1 MMAERKTL
9 VLIDGHALAYRAF
22 FALPPDMAT
31 SKGELTNAT
40 YGFAVMLLNVLE
52 QIKPDYIAAAFDVG
66 KTFRHDRY
74 PEYKGHRAKS
84 PSELD
89 LQMERIYE
97 LVRAFNIPVF
107 TAEGYE
113 ADDVLGT
120 LAHQAEQ
127 AGVAVVIVTGDT
139 DAFQLVGDHI
149 RVMTSGRRFGE
160 TIIYDESKIEERYGL
175 EPERLVDYKGLIGD
189 TSDNIP
195 GIRGVGDKT
204 ATTLLQQYGSIENIY
219 NHLDEIKGRFHKA
232 LAGHRD
238 EALLS
243 KELATIRTD
252 APVTLDLVACRTRNF
267 DRETVMD
274 LFRTLEF
281 RSLVDRVPA
290 VPTVQTPE
298 AQAEAAKAIE
308 VDYRAVDS
316 EESLADLDRAL
327 AKSGAV
333 TFDVETDD
341 LDPIRANLVGLA
353 LCVAPGQGYY
363 IPIAHRP
370 PNQRRFEGPGDEP
383 QNLPLARVLEVISPW
398 LADER
403 IATRA
408 HNAKFDLIVLKRH
421 GFNVTNVDFD
431 TMIAEWIINPGTRNY
446 GLKGLAWQRLSVEM
460 TPITDLIGSGKNQ
473 ITMDQ
478 VPVAQVAP
486 YAAADVDMTC
496 RLVDVLERELRAREQ
511 WQLFT
516 AVEMPLVPVL
526 VDMEMAGIT
535 LDVEQLTT
543 LDAELH
549 ARMAELEAKIYE
561 YAGYEFNIN
570 SGPQLSEVLFNQ
582 LSLSKQATSKTKQGY
597 YSTAA
602 NVLEALKN
610 EHPIIAL
617 LLEHRH
623 LSKLLSTYV
632 EQLPLM
638 VNPETGRIHTDYSQT
653 AAETGRLSSSNPN
666 LQNIPARTDIGRRV
680 RRAFVAAPG
689 CVLLSADYSQV
700 ELRVL
705 AHLSQ
710 DPGMLAAFQRG
721 EDIHAATASTI
732 LGVPISEVTRQQR
745 ELAKRVNFGLLYGMS
760 AWRLAREASI
770 PYEEAEAFL
779 KRYFESFPSIERF
792 LDDIVEQARD
802 RGYTETILGRRRYF
816 PELRGDTRVHQN
828 VRAAAE
834 RAAKNM
840 PIQGSAADIIKIAM
854 IDLHEALHD
863 FGLRTRMLLQVH
875 DELVFELPE
884 NELEEAATMIPQIMS
899 AAYELTVPLKVDTK
913 VGYNWEE
920 MISLEEFTEEGE
932 ARPAGP

>member
-1 MMAERKTL
+1 MANRKTL

-52 QIKPDYIAAAFDVG
+52 QINPDYIAAAFDVG

-113 ADDVLGT
+113 ADDVIGT
-120 LAHQAEQ
+120 LGRQAEQ
-127 AGVAVVIVTGDT
+127 AGVDVVIVTGDT
-139 DAFQLVGDHI
+139 DAFQLVDAHT

-160 TIIYDESKIEERYGL
+160 TIIYDKEKIKERYGL
-175 EPERLVDYKGLIGD
+175 EPEQLVDYKGLIGD

-204 ATTLLQQYGSIENIY
+204 ATSLLQEYGSIEEIY
-219 NHLDEIKGRFHKA
+219 AHLDEIKGRFHKV
-232 LAGHRD
+232 LAGHRT

-252 APVTLDLVACRTRNF
+252 APVTLDLRACRTRNF
-267 DRETVMD
+267 DRDQVMD
-274 LFRTLEF
+274 LFRMLEF

-290 VPTVQTPE
+290 VPAARSEQAEMPE
-298 AQAEAAKAIE
+298 AVE
-308 VDYRAVDS
+308 VDYQVVDTD
-316 EESLADLDRAL
+316 ERLAALDRAL
-327 AKSGAV
+327 AAVDAV
-333 TFDVETDD
+333 TFDVETDE
-341 LDPIRANLVGLA
+341 LDPMRARLVGLA
-353 LCVAPGQGYY
+353 LCTAPGKGYY
-363 IPIAHRP
+363 IPIAHRLP
-370 PNQRRFEGPGDEP
+370 DRPRLGQTTDEP
-383 QNLPLARVLEVISPW
+383 RNLSLERVRQVIGPW

-408 HNAKFDLIVLKRH
+408 HNAKYDLIVLRRH

-431 TMIAEWIINPGTRNY
+431 TMIAEWLINPGTRNY
-446 GLKGLAWQRLSVEM
+446 GLKGLAWQRLSIEM
-460 TPITDLIGSGKNQ
+460 TPITDLIGSGKSQ

-478 VPVAQVAP
+478 VPVSQVAP
-486 YAAADVDMTC
+486 YAAADVDMTS
-496 RLVDVLERELRAREQ
+496 RLVEVLEHELKAREQ
-511 WQLFT
+511 WALFT
-516 AVEMPLVPVL
+516 EVEMPLVPVL
-526 VDMEMAGIT
+526 VEMEMAGIS
-535 LDVEQLTT
+535 LDIEQL
-543 LDAELH
+543 AVFGEELR

-561 YAGYEFNIN
+561 YAGYEFNIK

-582 LSLSKQATSKTKQGY
+582 LGLSKQATSKTKQGY

-602 NVLEALKN
+602 NVLEALKDK
-610 EHPIIAL
+610 HPIVGL

-653 AAETGRLSSSNPN
+653 GAETGRLSSSNPN
-666 LQNIPARTDIGRRV
+666 LQNIPARTEVGRRV

-710 DPGMLAAFQRG
+710 DSGMLAAFQRG

-732 LGVPISEVTRQQR
+732 LGIPIEQVTRNQR

-760 AWRLAREASI
+760 AWRLSREVSI
-770 PYEEAEAFL
+770 PQEEAEAFL

-792 LDDIVEQARD
+792 LEGIVEQARE
-802 RGYTETILGRRRYF
+802 RGYAETILGRRRYF
-816 PELRGDTRVHQN
+816 PELRADARVHQN

-854 IDLHEALHD
+854 IDLYEALHD
-863 FGLRTRMLLQVH
+863 FGMRTKMLLQVH
-875 DELVFELPE
+875 DELVFEVPE
-884 NELEEAATMIPQIMS
+884 DELEQAATMIPAIMS
-899 AAYELTVPLKVDTK
+899 AAYGLTVPLKVDAK

-920 MISLEEFTEEGE
+920 MVSLEEFMEGE
-932 ARPAGP
+932 VRPIGP